1 MSDTQQGGY
10 RYQLEIDGRHRGY
23 HSNYLL
29 RPRIGLS
36 LSRGQAAERL
46 DASTVLA
53 PSPSLGL
60 ARSPCL
66 ACTRLTPWSGLRS
79 GWRAVS
85 LGADSARARP
95 PTADQWRKA

>member
-1 MSDTQQGGY
+1 MLAGEPMSDTQQGGY

-46 DASTVLA
+46 DASTA
-53 PSPSLGL
+53 SGFSAAGL
-60 ARSPCL
+60 SISFIEAHIF
-66 ACTRLTPWSGLRS
+66 
-79 GWRAVS
+79 
-85 LGADSARARP
+85 
-95 PTADQWRKA
+95 